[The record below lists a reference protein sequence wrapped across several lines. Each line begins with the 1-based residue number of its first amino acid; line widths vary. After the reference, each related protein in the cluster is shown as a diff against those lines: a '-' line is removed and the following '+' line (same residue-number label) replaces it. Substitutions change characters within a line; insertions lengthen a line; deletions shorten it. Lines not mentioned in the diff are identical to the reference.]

1 MNIVYIDGPE
11 AMNGRLSR
19 RFTVVRV
26 TRNTVSTHSMFSQNQ
41 RSLLMFFSVSV
52 SGNNIHEAR
61 KGNTAVE
68 LMVGESGRGFRYA
81 M

>member
-1 MNIVYIDGPE
+1 MSIVYIDSPE

-26 TRNTVSTHSMFSQNQ
+26 TRTTVSTQFSLQNQ
-41 RSLLMFFSVSV
+41 KTLLIFFSVPV

-68 LMVGESGRGFRYA
+68 LMVGESSRGFRCA